1 MWLWAQRNS
10 TVWGCMTKMH
20 TEGYSAW
27 LWMQTYM
34 REKREQAWQCDSAV
48 TRLIIQKSLVF
59 LEPWCHRFPLW
70 MLLLPSHTCDVY
82 ACLCQ
87 TGEAGRK
94 RETTAGS
101 EASLDSQLLMLQE
114 PKKKIKRQNLTL
126 TLHPPVSEVVL
137 SPSSSLSLSKIAGA
151 VRSAMSARQPKF
163 FCFFLCVCI
172 FHSLTHT
179 RA

>member
-114 PKKKIKRQNLTL
+114 PKKKKKTSKP
-126 TLHPPVSEVVL
+126 HSHSSPPRFRSRSFSFFFPLALQDCWCSAKCNVCSTAEVFL
-137 SPSSSLSLSKIAGA
+137 
-151 VRSAMSARQPKF
+151 F
-163 FCFFLCVCI
+163 FFVCVYFPLI
-172 FHSLTHT
+172 NTH
-179 RA
+179 